1 MTQETPQ
8 DVAVVRLT
16 GTGSTWWDQ
25 LNALS
30 PQTLERVSRQIAAAR
45 PTGALSPKIREFIYV
60 GVDALVT
67 HLYAQ
72 GLAVHAET
80 AIKLGA
86 TPEEL
91 IEVLQIAASVCV
103 PRWGAAAMAV
113 YDELDSAGIAPAPR
127 QPDGEM
133 RDFASKLE
141 SKTGLHEDW
150 IDALLSRAPGH
161 TRCLLDVVHSP
172 GEPSVLGNKTRA
184 LVALALSAAAP
195 IGDAD
200 AARSHARAAL
210 SFGAGADE
218 IIEAIQLTSGIGG
231 HAFSIG
237 APVVARVWAERAGG

>member
-1 MTQETPQ
+1 VTQDPIQ

-16 GTGSTWWDQ
+16 GTGTTWWDQ

-30 PQTLERVSRQIAAAR
+30 PATLERVSRQIAAAR

-80 AIKLGA
+80 AVKLGA

-103 PRWGAAAMAV
+103 PRWSAAAMAV
-113 YDELDSAGIAPAPR
+113 YDELDSAGVAPAPQ
-127 QPDGEM
+127 QPDGET
-133 RDFASKLE
+133 RDFARRLE
-141 SKTGLHEDW
+141 SKTGLKEDW
-150 IDALLSRAPGH
+150 FDALLSRAPAH
-161 TRCLLDVVHSP
+161 TRCLLDVVHAP
-172 GEPSVLGNKTRA
+172 GEKSALGNKTRA
-184 LVALALSAAAP
+184 LVALSLSAAAP

-200 AARSHARAAL
+200 AARAYARAAL
-210 SFGAGADE
+210 SFGASADE
-218 IIEAIQLTSGIGG
+218 VIEAIQLTSGIGG
-231 HAFSIG
+231 HAFSVG
-237 APVVARVWAERAGG
+237 APIVARVWSERSGG